1 MISKETIKFSMA
13 SITLFCHLLLLAS
26 IGSVYCTSNLTF
38 TLESVALKIDEI
50 FNNLENWKISANTT
64 LSKKATIFFPKALS
78 KNDFTK
84 VVDPLVVRY
93 HVIPH
98 AFSFFHLKQF
108 KSGTRFPTLLHKK
121 SIIINYND
129 GTNFAIDGNLISHPD
144 MFYDGKVAIHGV
156 ETLLTTTFTEA
167 MPMCP

>member
-1 MISKETIKFSMA
+1 MA

-38 TLESVALKIDEI
+38 TLESPWRSMKFWTISKIGK
-50 FNNLENWKISANTT
+50 FLPTQLWVRRLPS
-64 LSKKATIFFPKALS
+64 FFPKALS
-78 KNDFTK
+78 KNDFMK

-108 KSGTRFPTLLHKK
+108 KSGTRFPPLLHKK

-129 GTNFAIDGNLISHPD
+129 GTSFAIDGNLISHPD

-156 ETLLTTTFTEA
+156 ETLLTATFMEA
-167 MPMCP
+167 MLMCP